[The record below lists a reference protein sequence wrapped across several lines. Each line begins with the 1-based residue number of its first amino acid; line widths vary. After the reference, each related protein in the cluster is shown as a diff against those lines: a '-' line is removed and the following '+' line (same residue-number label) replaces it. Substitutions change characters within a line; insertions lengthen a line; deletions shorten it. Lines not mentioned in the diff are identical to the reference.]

1 MGVFKKDKVE
11 PKPIIQNSLSSKP
24 PIPSKKNSSTISKEL
39 ILKGDIMGQDD
50 LIIEGTVEGK
60 IEIKSQ
66 LTVQAGGVVKA
77 DIFAKKVNIAGKVY
91 GNVQAEEVVELQ
103 PSAFL
108 EGNIIS
114 PKITIQEGAHF
125 KGNVDM
131 KSSNIHKEPNL

>member
-1 MGVFKKDKVE
+1 MGLLKKDKVE
-11 PKPIIQNSLSSKP
+11 PKPILQNSLTSKP
-24 PIPSKKNSSTISKEL
+24 PVQTKKNSSLISKEL
-39 ILKGDIMGQDD
+39 IIKGDIMGQDD
-50 LIIEGTVEGK
+50 LTVEGTVEGK

-66 LTVQAGGVVKA
+66 LTIQIGGVVKA

-91 GNVQAEEVVELQ
+91 GNIQAEEVVELQ

-131 KSSNIHKEPNL
+131 KSSIINKEPNL